1 MGSHVAVM
9 SRGRL
14 EQVGSP
20 SEVYAKPAS
29 VFVAQFIGTP
39 PMNILPAGL
48 VEPGDVLVGVRP
60 EHLGVDDES
69 PVRGRVT
76 LVEHLGHETLVHLR
90 VGETPV
96 VVRTQADAAAPVVG
110 AEVGL
115 DVPVMHRH
123 RFDAVSGR
131 RIDT

>member
-1 MGSHVAVM
+1 MSPWRWLLRVVSHDVASADEALVA
-9 SRGRL
+9 SLLADVASLQRFLQAREVDLNRRL
-14 EQVGSP
+14 LQL
-20 SEVYAKPAS
+20 A
-29 VFVAQFIGTP
+29 
-39 PMNILPAGL
+39 
-48 VEPGDVLVGVRP
+48 
-60 EHLGVDDES
+60 DES